1 MSNTYENNDLVTKLT
16 GLFNRVF
23 EGNMDVSDL
32 KSESR
37 LIEDLGM
44 NSIALL
50 YMAMTVE
57 EEFGIRF
64 ENQDF
69 ESLRTV
75 GDVVALIESR
85 L

>member
-1 MSNTYENNDLVTKLT
+1 MSSMYESNPLIAKLT

-23 EGNMDVSDL
+23 EGNIDVSDL
-32 KSESR
+32 NADSR

-69 ESLRTV
+69 ETLRTV
-75 GDVVALIESR
+75 GDVVSLIESR